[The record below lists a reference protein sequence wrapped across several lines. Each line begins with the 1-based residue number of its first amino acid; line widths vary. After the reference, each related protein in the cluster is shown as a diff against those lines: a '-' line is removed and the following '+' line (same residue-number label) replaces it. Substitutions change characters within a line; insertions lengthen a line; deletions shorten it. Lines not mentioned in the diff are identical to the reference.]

1 MESKIELEL
10 IGITFNQIE
19 SGVYALVLQQ
29 KGGTCRIP
37 IVIGYPEAQAIECK
51 LQHIVTPR
59 PLTHDLM
66 VNLMSTFNL
75 SLTEVNIK
83 RLPNGIFG
91 ADMVFTDGINTHILD
106 ARSSDAISMAIRV
119 DAPIYTTQ
127 TVLDE
132 AGFNP
137 SDNEPPLRQSSRSRD
152 SHVNTQP
159 PANHKQSASVKKQ
172 DNSRNLSDID
182 PLELIEMMEKAA
194 EREDYEEAARIKA
207 ELNRRNNH
215 QL

>member
-1 MESKIELEL
+1 MDSKIELEL

-29 KGGTCRIP
+29 KGGSYRIP

-51 LQHIVTPR
+51 LQHIATPR
-59 PLTHDLM
+59 PLTHDLI

-75 SLTEVNIK
+75 SLIEVNIK
-83 RLPNGIFG
+83 RLPNGIFA
-91 ADMVFTDGINTHILD
+91 ADMVFSDGINTHILD

-127 TVLDE
+127 KVLDE

-137 SDNEPPLRQSSRSRD
+137 ADNEAPHRQSSRSRD
-152 SHVNTQP
+152 SRVNSQP
-159 PANHKQSASVKKQ
+159 PAHHKSNPIPKKAEKPRDLASL
-172 DNSRNLSDID
+172 DAI
-182 PLELIEMMEKAA
+182 ELIDLMEKAA
-194 EREDYEEAARIKA
+194 GREDYEEAARIKA
-207 ELNRRNNH
+207 ELNKRK
-215 QL
+215 